1 MMVQGLPE
9 VYAPLAE
16 VKADGRPTPRYADPM
31 RWTILALAACSG
43 APAPDSPATPAGLPA
58 VVAGGDPPASG
69 GVADAAGGGGAAAP
83 ADGPREVLAAVRLE
97 VLGASTDWSNGD
109 REAASA
115 RVLRAYVARFE
126 PVEGALRAV
135 DPRAT
140 LELEYSFGRLAAR
153 LARPGEPLAVAK
165 HVQALTGQLDA
176 LAERL
181 PVDPSRP
188 PPPPVTPPAAIDTPL
203 PAHLRAG
210 DVKAPKEKPE
220 NP

>member
-1 MMVQGLPE
+1 MMVQDLAE

-43 APAPDSPATPAGLPA
+43 APAPESPATPAGLPA
-58 VVAGGDPPASG
+58 VAPGGDPAPA
-69 GVADAAGGGGAAAP
+69 GGAAADGAPGP
-83 ADGPREVLAAVRLE
+83 AEGPREVLAAVRLE

-165 HVQALTGQLDA
+165 HVQALTGQLDG
-176 LAERL
+176 LAARL

-188 PPPPVTPPAAIDTPL
+188 PPPPVAPPAAIDTPL

-220 NP
+220 SP